1 MANDKKITR
10 ADTITLKSDLLP
22 KGEAR
27 SREFA
32 NAKPTGASSEPG
44 GYNFVLPSGTIRA
57 GDVGSFF
64 GPPSDFQA
72 AMSDS
77 AVQRIK
83 AMPAPRPAPKQII
96 ASGGKVGQISITD
109 NPEANGDMPWYE
121 FSGLQGVT
129 ENEKHI
135 VRSAAKAGIDPD
147 VLRSIIWMETTHGA
161 YDKVAQPFDLNKSI
175 LPMNINTKYWGD
187 TWGGRNELKDPQKNI
202 DSGARMIKAISTA
215 MPEQSLAHRATVY
228 NNSSADKVSDYGARV
243 QKIYEEKPWKK
254 VVPRNAMPWFIPPL
268 P

>member
-10 ADTITLKSDLLP
+10 ADTVTMES
-22 KGEAR
+22 
-27 SREFA
+27 
-32 NAKPTGASSEPG
+32 
-44 GYNFVLPSGTIRA
+44 FVLPR
-57 GDVGSFF
+57 GDARNKEVQGEAVSAMY
-64 GPPSDFQA
+64 GIKSPDPIA
-72 AMSDS
+72 AMVSPL
-77 AVQRIK
+77 VQRVK
-83 AMPAPRPAPKQII
+83 AMPTPHLAPTPKQII
-96 ASGGKVGQISITD
+96 ASGGKVGRISIAD
-109 NPEANGDMPWYE
+109 NPEANGDMPWHE

-202 DSGARMIKAISTA
+202 DSGARMIKAIATA